1 MNILATLAFVR
12 WSQTAHLMHYLVLF
26 SEGPIKEMEEPTP
39 SKLEFGHLFVLNSPG
54 MCVVT
59 NIISWS

>member
-12 WSQTAHLMHYLVLF
+12 WSPTAHLMNYLVLF
-26 SEGPIKEMEEPTP
+26 SEGPIKEMDGPTP

-54 MCVVT
+54 TCVVI
-59 NIISWS
+59 NVISWS